1 MLDALLRRVTGPA
14 FDAVAR
20 RFSPDAL
27 AMALAGLL
35 FGLAAVPAI
44 SRHYYLPGLVLL
56 LLSRPLAALSGA
68 AVRRNSETGAYG
80 EVFDAIVFAGIP
92 FGFVLADPSRGL
104 AAVFLMFGFVAQLSS
119 AIAFREMRGLI
130 GNFEI
135 LIAITIA
142 CALPERFGIIAYVF
156 GVLCFAA
163 AGARLANGIAQRRA
177 S

>member
-14 FDAVAR
+14 LDAVAR

-27 AMALAGLL
+27 VMALAGLL
-35 FGLAAVPAI
+35 VGLAALPVL
-44 SRHYYLPGLVLL
+44 SLHYYLPGLALL
-56 LLSRPLAALSGA
+56 LLSRPLAALSA
-68 AVRRNSETGAYG
+68 AAARLYGETGLYG
-80 EVFDAIVFAGIP
+80 AVFDAVVLAGMPFA
-92 FGFVLADPSRGL
+92 FVLADPSRGL
-104 AAVFLMFGFVAQLSS
+104 AAAFLMFGLVAQTSS
-119 AIAFREMRGLI
+119 RIAFRETRGLI

-142 CALPERFGIIAYVF
+142 CVVPDRFGIIAYIL

-163 AGARLANGIAQRRA
+163 AGARLATGIVQRRA